1 MLKNIHT
8 SAILAFLI
16 SMCSI
21 NPATA
26 DGHVVEFC
34 MTPYK
39 DNTHDECLTAINKG
53 ARLYQNCSRKNG
65 CDKGRME
72 PSLGQGALS
81 LSIAHATATKT
92 DNSIRFLYNGKW
104 FNIRDDW
111 DKNRNRFV
119 IQCYAF
125 YMKKCTD

>member
-1 MLKNIHT
+1 
-8 SAILAFLI
+8 
-16 SMCSI
+16 MCSI

-26 DGHVVEFC
+26 DGHLVEFC

-53 ARLYQNCSRKNG
+53 ARLYQNCSSKDG
-65 CDKGRME
+65 CVISDMQ
-72 PSLGQGALS
+72 PSFGQGAP
-81 LSIAHATATKT
+81 SIALATET

-111 DKNRNRFV
+111 DKNRKRWV

-125 YMKKCTD
+125 YMKKCNEKKGTFIRDK